1 MEVIIMKFTKY
12 LNSWL
17 QLLGLIYL
25 LDLVWS
31 SASFNPI
38 ANIVIATVLVF
49 ITFLVDAWKMYSQKK
64 SAGAESS
71 KL

>member
-49 ITFLVDAWKMYSQKK
+49 ITFLADAWKMYSQKK
-64 SAGAESS
+64 SAGADAS
-71 KL
+71 KS

>member
-1 MEVIIMKFTKY
+1 MKFTKY

-49 ITFLVDAWKMYSQKK
+49 ITFLADVWKMYSEKK
-64 SAGAESS
+64 LVGSDAS
-71 KL
+71 KS

>member
-1 MEVIIMKFTKY
+1 MKMTKY

-31 SASFNPI
+31 SAAFNPI

-49 ITFLVDAWKMYSQKK
+49 ISFLVDVWKMYSKK
-64 SAGAESS
+64 KFIDSEAS

>member
-1 MEVIIMKFTKY
+1 MKFTKY

-49 ITFLVDAWKMYSQKK
+49 ITFLADAWKMYSKK
-64 SAGAESS
+64 KFLDSEAS
-71 KL
+71 KS